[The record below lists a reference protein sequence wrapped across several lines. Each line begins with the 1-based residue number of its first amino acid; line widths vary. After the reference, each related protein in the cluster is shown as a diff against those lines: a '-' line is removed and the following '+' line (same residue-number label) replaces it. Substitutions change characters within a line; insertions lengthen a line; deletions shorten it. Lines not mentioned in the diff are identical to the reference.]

1 MTQQPPPGWGQQ
13 PPVGQQR
20 PPPGWQPPPGW
31 GPPQR
36 PRQPMTAGR
45 MALIMLGGLV
55 GGVLGFFAPFLP
67 GFLAQALLAVDIY
80 GPGAG
85 ALLGLA
91 MLITVP
97 CGVVLGVLW
106 ARQKTRR

>member
-1 MTQQPPPGWGQQ
+1 MSGQQPPPGWGQH
-13 PPVGQQR
+13 
-20 PPPGWQPPPGW
+20 PGPPPPGW
-31 GPPQR
+31 GPPGWGPPQQ

-45 MALIMLGGLV
+45 MALIMLGGLF

-67 GFLAQALLAVDIY
+67 GFLAQALLGVDIY

-85 ALLGLA
+85 VWLGLL